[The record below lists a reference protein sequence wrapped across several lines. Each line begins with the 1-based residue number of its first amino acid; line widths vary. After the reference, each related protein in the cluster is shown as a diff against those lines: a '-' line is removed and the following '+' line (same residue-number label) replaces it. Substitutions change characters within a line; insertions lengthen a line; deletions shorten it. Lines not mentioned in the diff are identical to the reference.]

1 MFKIG
6 RSDGVSL
13 AELQAEIA
21 TLPFEKIADKSGTA
35 RGENAKEG
43 WINGLEIARVYGPD
57 PEFDSLW
64 ELPVIEHVVKV
75 FSQQQN
81 RTIHQVMINKLAAHS
96 ALEMHRDGPPA
107 KMRWHLPITT
117 NALVEWYDEIDGWLH
132 MDLGIWHGPVSYCN
146 KLHSMTN
153 DGETERIHLILDLD
167 MSEEATELYER
178 LNP

>member
-6 RSDGVSL
+6 RSDGVSF

-21 TLPFEKIADKSGTA
+21 TVPLEKIPDNSGTA
-35 RGENAKEG
+35 RGENTKEG
-43 WINGLEIARVYGPD
+43 WIKGLEMTRLYGPD
-57 PEFDSLW
+57 PDHNLLW
-64 ELPVIEHVVKV
+64 KYPVIDHVVTV
-75 FSQQQN
+75 FSNQQN
-81 RTIHQVMINKLAAHS
+81 RPIHQVMVNKLAAHS

-107 KMRWHLPITT
+107 KLRWHLPITT

-132 MDLGIWHGPVSYCN
+132 MDLGIWHGPVAYCN

-153 DGETERIHLILDLD
+153 DGETARIHLVVDLD
-167 MSEEATELYER
+167 MSEESTEMYEK